1 MGKINVMSD
10 SLVGKIQAGEV
21 VERPSSVVKELI
33 ENSIDAGSKNITIYL
48 GLSGLESI
56 KIIDDGEGMDSEDVL
71 KAFIP
76 HATSKIKTEYD
87 LFRIMTLGFRGEAI
101 ASIAQV
107 SDMTIISSQD
117 GNSGYCCEYKFGKK
131 IKEEPIHSNK
141 GTTITVKQLFL
152 NTPARLKYLKSEKSE
167 LSSILFFIEK
177 IAIAHLDIRF
187 NVYNNDKMVF
197 STSGSGKIVNLIGE
211 IYGLDA
217 SKALLETNYVKDGYK
232 AHLVFLKPEIYR
244 ANKLEITMVVNGR
257 YVKNYNVTNATIEAF
272 DTYLPI
278 GKCPIAV
285 LYFDIDPLLVDCNVH
300 PNKVEIKL
308 ANESLITSDLKESIK
323 NKLKEVTLIP
333 KRSIDNYK
341 YESYAKQTIFDTQE
355 EPKLNEEIVYNKQ
368 TQDNINN
375 TFYNFNYESNDS
387 YVEDEIKEEPK
398 TDTYSKPKDD
408 IVIKESKKI
417 PYMEYVGE
425 IFGTYLIF
433 QNSEGMYLVDQHAAA
448 ERYNFEYYYDLLGQD
463 NLPKTD
469 LLIPIILNFSKK
481 ECLYIEQNI
490 ESFEKIGFKLEPIGD
505 TSYAIRGVPLWAKVD
520 DIEEICYEI
529 LSKMIEENKVSVIY
543 FRESIAKMISCKA
556 SIKANHSISK
566 IEIESVIDNLN
577 KCKNPYT
584 CPHGRPTIIK
594 LSIEE
599 IEKMFER
606 IQK

>member
-1 MGKINVMSD
+1 MGKINIMSD

-48 GLSGLESI
+48 GLGGLELI
-56 KIIDDGEGMDSEDVL
+56 KIIDDGEGMDNEDVL

-76 HATSKIKTEYD
+76 HATSKIRTEYD

-107 SDMTIISSQD
+107 SDMVISSSTD
-117 GNSGYCCEYKFGKK
+117 GLSGYLCEYKFGKK

-152 NTPARLKYLKSEKSE
+152 NTPARLKYLKSEKNE

-177 IAIAHLDIRF
+177 IAIAHPDIRF
-187 NVYNNDKMVF
+187 NVYNNDKIVF
-197 STSGSGKIVNLIGE
+197 STSGSNKIINLIGE
-211 IYGLDA
+211 IYGLEA
-217 SKALLETNYVKDGYK
+217 SKSVIETSYVKDGYK

-244 ANKLEITMVVNGR
+244 ANKLEITMIVNGR
-257 YVKNYNVTNATIEAF
+257 YVKNYNVTNAVIEAF

-278 GKCPIAV
+278 GKCPVAI

-308 ANESLITSDLKESIK
+308 ANESYITADLKENIK
-323 NKLKEVTLIP
+323 NKLKEITLIP
-333 KRSIDNYK
+333 KRNVDNYK
-341 YESYAKQTIFDTQE
+341 YESYAKQTIFDS
-355 EPKLNEEIVYNKQ
+355 
-368 TQDNINN
+368 NINEN
-375 TFYNFNYESNDS
+375 KLKEDINYVASNEIKEDFKPTIEINYEANDS
-387 YVEDEIKEEPK
+387 YIDNEKEEF
-398 TDTYSKPKDD
+398 KPKDD
-408 IVIKESKKI
+408 IVIEETKKI

-433 QNSEGMYLVDQHAAA
+433 QNSEGMYLIDQHAAN
-448 ERYNFEYYYDLLGQD
+448 ERYNFEYYYELLGKD

-469 LLIPIILNFSKK
+469 LLVPIVLNFSKK
-481 ECLYIEQNI
+481 ESLFIEENI
-490 ESFEKIGFKLEPIGD
+490 SEFEKIGFSLEPIGD
-505 TSYAIRGVPLWAKVD
+505 TDYAIRSVPLWAKID
-520 DIEEICYEI
+520 NIEEICYEI
-529 LSKMIEENKVSVIY
+529 LSKMIDENKVSVIC
-543 FRESIAKMISCKA
+543 FRESIAKMIACKA

-566 IEIESVIDNLN
+566 IEIESLIDNLN

-594 LSIEE
+594 LSIDE